1 MALSQESVSMTSGFG
16 DGIEFEETFPEPVA
30 APVAEPE
37 PPAALPRLIVVPEG
51 PEAPAETGAG
61 EALYQRQLER
71 RLREAEELVKQTV
84 ARMRLEEEQRLVEW
98 MRRRREEEERR
109 IQSWAEERRTAVERT
124 LDQRRST
131 EEQLAEHLREMLAE
145 WEARFEQRLEQRR
158 AVDERD
164 AERRRAGDEERLRA
178 WREELESAL
187 SARFASAA
195 STERAPLPDRNGEL
209 RSAAREAI
217 DAAPTARD
225 VGRVLRD
232 ALGELARTS
241 ALALAIHHTDRPE
254 VAYRY
259 RVAADDEV
267 GRLLR
272 TETLDDGPES
282 PAACMDGWVRA
293 HRAARA
299 AGRVVTVHTAQTA
312 VRDGDE
318 LVGVLTLQTEES
330 AVADPILARVN
341 ELVRLAAPRLAALRR
356 SSSFRGA

>member
-1 MALSQESVSMTSGFG
+1 MTSGFG

-37 PPAALPRLIVVPEG
+37 PPRLTVVP
-51 PEAPAETGAG
+51 AARATPAETDTG
-61 EALYQRQLER
+61 EALFERQLER

-84 ARMRLEEEQRLVEW
+84 ERMRLDEEQRLAEW
-98 MRRRREEEERR
+98 VRRRREEEERR
-109 IQSWAEERRTAVERT
+109 LQSWTEERRSAIERT

-131 EEQLAEHLREMLAE
+131 EEQLAGRLQEMLVE

-158 AVDERD
+158 VADEHD
-164 AERRRAGDEERLRA
+164 AERRRVGDEERLRA

-187 SARFASAA
+187 SARFAPASSA
-195 STERAPLPDRNGEL
+195 ERAPLPDRNGEL
-209 RSAAREAI
+209 RSAARDAI

-241 ALALAIHHTDRPE
+241 AFALSIHHSDRPE

-282 PAACMDGWVRA
+282 PAACLDGWVRG
-293 HRAARA
+293 HRASRA

-312 VRDGDE
+312 VRDGDAV
-318 LVGVLTLQTEES
+318 VGVLTLQTEEA

-356 SSSFRGA
+356 SGSFRGA